1 MIKENYI
8 VLKIK
13 LKSVKSFIIA
23 ELPSE
28 KYVEEFFSLLESEE
42 NIISFGQIIF
52 HKSDFIY
59 AEYYEKTKINL
70 FKKREKKY
78 VESQQVKY
86 YSR

>member
-28 KYVEEFFSLLESEE
+28 KYIEKFFSLLESEE
-42 NIISFGQIIF
+42 NIIKFGQIIF
-52 HKSDFIY
+52 YKSDFIY

-78 VESQQVKY
+78 VESQ
-86 YSR
+86 